1 VLFGCNVICD
11 QPSLNSACSTTQ
23 ATGTS
28 AQCSRSVQGSSH
40 LPRMTHRQVVK
51 QVSVWELLET
61 SEDAGHEC
69 TLRDSSHAE
78 CRHQEPACRP
88 GDEAQG
94 CYAKSACRPGGEAQG
109 CYGKP
114 RRHGGC
120 ISANTRAEAPKIGS
134 ECSSHVSVEVSVG
147 APMLQERNEK
157 RVHVWHQHALRK
169 TLVAALQLFLLSCLQ
184 FAVLVQANRFPFA
197 GQCDTSGSP
206 SIVTGASTCG
216 VKVSMYFPEQA
227 ANISRPFSAS
237 SGNLR
242 LGFAVS
248 APVPNNAIVTMLLPP
263 QRGGFLFDYGGKT
276 MAVPIVTAGGVCV
289 CVCAC
294 VCVHRYT

>member
-1 VLFGCNVICD
+1 M
-11 QPSLNSACSTTQ
+11 TQ
-23 ATGTS
+23 
-28 AQCSRSVQGSSH
+28 
-40 LPRMTHRQVVK
+40 RQVVR
-51 QVSVWELLET
+51 QVSVWHLLET

-69 TLRDSSHAE
+69 TPRGSRHAD

-88 GDEAQG
+88 GDEAQRS
-94 CYAKSACRPGGEAQG
+94 YAKSACRPEVEAPG
-109 CYGKP
+109 CYGKS
-114 RRHGGC
+114 RWHNLDAGG
-120 ISANTRAEAPKIGS
+120 ISAKTRAEVPQFGS
-134 ECSSHVSVEVSVG
+134 ECSSHLSVEVSVG
-147 APMLQERNEK
+147 APMLQERKEK
-157 RVHVWHQHALRK
+157 RVHVLHQHALRK

-197 GQCDTSGSP
+197 GQCGTSESP

-248 APVPNNAIVTMLLPP
+248 EPVPNNALVTMLLPP
-263 QRGGFLFDYGGKT
+263 QREGFLFDYGGKT
-276 MAVPIVTAGGVCV
+276 MVVPIVTAGGVCV
-289 CVCAC
+289 CVCVC
-294 VCVHRYT
+294 VCAQIYMSDRGQRTSIIQL